1 MASKSKRLK
10 ARAKKRRRSPDKGA
24 TTPTDPYVD
33 FVMQSSAAV
42 QALFAELA
50 AEDDFAAAVETRFAE
65 RALELAERV
74 SPFTPVRLAE
84 VGRLAYFPLAQSG
97 EAVANPDGGAWQL
110 ELLLLLAIAGRQ
122 TDEADVQST
131 EPNTMSGAVQDA
143 WPLLEE
149 ITNLGWLRTLVVS
162 DPHAPLGWLS
172 LSVQGAEVAMRN
184 SSYADVLQATAV
196 ELLDGNPDV
205 RGALE
210 SGLGFSAAEALRVL
224 NACHSIQSSNLNKR
238 GQQFARSLSEPAG
251 ARGDDVTSMA
261 KGAVDVLALMF
272 EPSAENSTVGIDEL
286 VAETALDAERV
297 ERVVGFFTIDASGM
311 TPLEAAERFVQ
322 GDNPWRRHPLL
333 SNDAGRVML
342 LHDGHTGPA
351 LRERLEEYLKTRKDA
366 WDAYARHRGEVL
378 EERVL
383 RAMKEILPTATY
395 RNGFDFFVPATE
407 TEKATGSVAAYTK
420 RVECDHLVLVDDVAL
435 VIEDKAVA
443 FSALSRGGK
452 SARQLGD
459 LRRIIT
465 NAAEQA
471 GRVRSGIIDDGG
483 LRIEGEGWVD
493 LTHIREIHTI
503 AVSLDDIP
511 TVFTA
516 TADLLEAGLID
527 LDNVPWTVSLHDL
540 ELIAELVD
548 RPAEFLLY
556 LRRRRDPM
564 TTMMFMAPDEL
575 DLFLYFYE
583 AGLWVEPDP
592 ALVKDAFPFMPDP
605 SAGAMRRFQK
615 QAPGFITSRTGAL
628 DQWHLTRDAS
638 PRAPKPSM
646 PTTSIVDLIDE
657 LHRRE
662 SFGWLSVG
670 ATLLSG
676 NEAAQEK
683 FARHSKDLLDNPDP
697 EGRGRSLTVP
707 ITGSV
712 NVEEGWV
719 LVWAVKPP
727 TISLAA
733 WETHIRNYMKAKG
746 HQLNI
751 PRVAAFAYDEVS
763 RDLIAL
769 YYEGETRTLNP
780 SAAASLHRLRPASAL
795 QSLLPPAAKKR
806 YRSSRQR

>member
-10 ARAKKRRRSPDKGA
+10 ARAKRRRHLPHGDAAAPS
-24 TTPTDPYVD
+24 DPYVD
-33 FVMQSSAAV
+33 FVMQSSDTV
-42 QALFAELA
+42 QSLFAELS
-50 AEDDFAAAVETRFAE
+50 AEGDFAANVSTRFAD
-65 RALELAERV
+65 RVSELAAMGSR
-74 SPFTPVRLAE
+74 FTPARIAE
-84 VGRLAYFPLAQSG
+84 TARLAYFPLSQAGQV
-97 EAVANPDGGAWQL
+97 VASPDGGAWQV
-110 ELLLLLAIAGRQ
+110 ELLVLLAIAGRS
-122 TDEADVQST
+122 TDEVDVPPA
-131 EPNTMSGAVQDA
+131 EPNEMSGVVQDA
-143 WPLLEE
+143 WPILEE
-149 ITNLGWLRTLVVS
+149 ITNLGWFRTLVAAGP
-162 DPHAPLGWLS
+162 DAPLGWLS
-172 LSVQGAEVAMRN
+172 LSVQGSEVAMRN
-184 SSYADVLQATAV
+184 SSYADVSQATAV
-196 ELLDGNPDV
+196 ELLDSNRGV
-205 RGALE
+205 RVALE
-210 SGLGFSAAEALRVL
+210 KGLGFSAAEALSVL
-224 NACHSIQSSNLNKR
+224 NACHSIQARKLNKR

-251 ARGDDVTSMA
+251 APGDDVASMT
-261 KGAVDVLALMF
+261 KQAVTVLMSMF
-272 EPSAENSTVGIDEL
+272 EPSADDCTVGIDEL
-286 VAETALDAERV
+286 FAETCLPMERV
-297 ERVVGFFTIDASGM
+297 ERVVAFFTLDASGM
-311 TPLEAAERFVQ
+311 TALEAAEKFVQ
-322 GDNPWRRHPLL
+322 GDNPWRRRPLL
-333 SNDAGRVML
+333 SGDAGRVML
-342 LHDGHTGPA
+342 LHDGHTAPA
-351 LRERLEEYLKTRKDA
+351 LRERLEDYLKTQKA
-366 WDAYARHRGEVL
+366 EWDAYAKHRGEVL

-383 RAMKEILPTATY
+383 RAVKMILPTATY
-395 RNGFDFFVPATE
+395 RNGFEFFVPATE
-407 TEKATGSVAAYTK
+407 AEKATRSVDAYTK
-420 RVECDHLVLVDDVAL
+420 RVECDHLVLIDDVAF

-452 SARQLGD
+452 RSRQLGD

-465 NAAEQA
+465 SAANQA
-471 GRVRSGIIDDGG
+471 GRVRSGIVDDGG

-511 TVFTA
+511 AVFTA

-527 LDNVPWTVSLHDL
+527 LENVPWTVSLHDL

-583 AGLWVEPDP
+583 AGLWVAPDP

-605 SAGAMRRFQK
+605 TTGELRRFRQ
-615 QAPGFITSRTGAL
+615 QVPAFITSRTDAL

-657 LHRRE
+657 LHDRQ

-683 FARHSKDLLDNPDP
+683 FARHAKDLLNNPDP

-707 ITGSV
+707 VTGSV

-719 LVWAVKPP
+719 LVWAVKPAG
-727 TISLAA
+727 ISLAA

-763 RDLIAL
+763 RELIAL
-769 YYEGETRTLNP
+769 YYEGETETLNP
-780 SAAASLHRLRPASAL
+780 SAAASLQRLRPASAL
-795 QSLLPPAAKKR
+795 QSLLPPAAKNR
-806 YRSSRQR
+806 NRSPRPR